1 MSNDV
6 YDAAEVALL
15 AAAAE
20 ANERVARCHE
30 VVACPKCFAPRGVK
44 CRAMPAG
51 YVVGSRGGGSGREL
65 RNPHRERWT
74 LVQPAR

>member
-1 MSNDV
+1 MSNQV
-6 YDAAEVALL
+6 YAALI
-15 AAAAE
+15 AAADA
-20 ANERVARCHE
+20 ANERVTRCHE
-30 VVACPKCFAPRGVK
+30 VVTCPKCSAPVGVK

-51 YVVGSRGGGSGREL
+51 YVVGPRGGGSGREL